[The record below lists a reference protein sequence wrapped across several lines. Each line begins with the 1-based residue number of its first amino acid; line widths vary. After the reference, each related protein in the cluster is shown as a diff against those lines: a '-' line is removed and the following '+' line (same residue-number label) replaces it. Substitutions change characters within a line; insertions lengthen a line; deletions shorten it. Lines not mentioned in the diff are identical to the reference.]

1 MHLCLCYETILRFES
16 TLPDTSLVVVELI
29 GSQKWKTV
37 LVMLNEKTVENS
49 NGRMLLRLIRQLSGG
64 AISSVAS
71 FHLSS
76 RLWIPHQVIGCKLSS
91 QQQTLKNLIKFWKE
105 QCKHLQVQWSCYHG
119 HNGECTACTKRT
131 AQASFRHKKEQCK
144 HLQDKISFLRM
155 QKNV

>member
-1 MHLCLCYETILRFES
+1 
-16 TLPDTSLVVVELI
+16 
-29 GSQKWKTV
+29 
-37 LVMLNEKTVENS
+37 MLNEKTVENS
-49 NGRMLLRLIRQLSGG
+49 NGRMLLQLIRQLSGG

-71 FHLSS
+71 FHVSS

-144 HLQDKISFLRM
+144 HLQDKISFWGCRKMYSQVGVSLVVHGWLASLATCSLIALALFVKLTLAG
-155 QKNV
+155 QLSW